1 MAFNRREALPPS
13 RLIGKMGEG
22 AGMCEEG
29 MRAMPEE
36 GRQGRNLMPPYLVI
50 YSLGRS

>member
-22 AGMCEEG
+22 AGRCEEG
-29 MRAMPEE
+29 MRAMWEE
-36 GRQGRNLMPPYLVI
+36 GGQGRNLMPPYLVI